1 MKLVI
6 VIILTYNINN
16 TKTNIEIYSLIYN
29 FMLHTTAET
38 NDKR

>member
-1 MKLVI
+1 MKLI
-6 VIILTYNINN
+6 TVIILTYNINN

-29 FMLHTTAET
+29 FMLDTTAET